1 MKVITATKAREKIYK
16 LIQEVNANNSPV
28 TITNNRGKNA
38 VLVGEEDWSAIEETL
53 FSMSIPGMSES
64 INKGAQEDI
73 ADCIDEA
80 EVEW

>member
-53 FSMSIPGMSES
+53 FLMSFPGMSES
-64 INKGAQEDI
+64 INKGVQEDI
-73 ADCIDEA
+73 FDCVDEA